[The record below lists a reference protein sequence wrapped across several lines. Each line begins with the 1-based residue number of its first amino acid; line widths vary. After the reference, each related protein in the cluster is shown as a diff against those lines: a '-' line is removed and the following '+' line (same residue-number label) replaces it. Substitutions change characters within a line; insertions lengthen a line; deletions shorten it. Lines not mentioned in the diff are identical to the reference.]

1 MPAVNTFI
9 TPNWVSTDVAM
20 NWKNAIRLIG
30 QFDRGYGE
38 EWQNKPDGAQI
49 GYTVQQ
55 RIQQRWVVTE
65 GQALQQQAVL
75 NQTVPISL
83 THQLQVG
90 MGWST
95 ADATVLVEDVQER
108 YTKPAGSALA
118 NKCDSLAGQEVYR
131 AVYYTIGTPGLAIAS
146 NSTYTDGIAKLV
158 NVGVP
163 DNDICA
169 VLDPKAMSKIVA
181 ANFAIFNLPGGD
193 RDFRTGQFSG
203 ENLGI
208 SEWYRD
214 PNMPTHTTGT
224 FTSATPI
231 TTAAG
236 QTGSTLTVSGMGTY
250 ALKAGDTFKVAGVD
264 SVNPIS
270 YVDTGDLQEFTLTVD
285 VAGTTTATLTFSPP
299 IITSGQLQTVTASP
313 ANGAALFFTGAA
325 ATTFPTTM
333 ATQTSRQSLIFN
345 PAAFAFV
352 NAPLKRKLAGAETGE
367 IRDAEAKVA
376 MRWVEQYN
384 IQTDQMPSRIDML
397 VGNAAVLPY
406 FAMRAW
412 S

>member
-1 MPAVNTFI
+1 MNTFI

-20 NWKNAIRLIG
+20 NWKNSVRLIG
-30 QFDRGYGE
+30 QFERGYGD
-38 EWQNKPDGAQI
+38 EWQNKPEGAQI

-65 GQALQQQAVL
+65 GQALQQQAIL

-95 ADATVLVEDVQER
+95 ADATVVVEEVQAR
-108 YTKPAGSALA
+108 YTKPAGAALGS
-118 NKCDSLAGQEVYR
+118 KCDALAGQEVYKS
-131 AVYYTIGTPGLAIAS
+131 VYYTIGTPGIPVTANETI
-146 NSTYTDGIAKLV
+146 TDGIANLV

-163 DNDICA
+163 DADICA
-169 VLDPKAMSKIVA
+169 VLDPKATSRIVSS
-181 ANFAIFNLPGGD
+181 NFAIFNLPGGD

-214 PNMPTHTTGT
+214 ANMPTHTTGT
-224 FTSATPI
+224 FTASTPL
-231 TTAAG
+231 TNGAN
-236 QTGSTLTVSGMGTY
+236 QTGSSLITDGWGTY
-250 ALKAGDTFKVAGVD
+250 TFKAGDTFKIDGVY
-264 SVNPIS
+264 SVNPVS
-270 YVDTGDLQEFTLTVD
+270 YVSTNTLQEFTVVSDLS
-285 VAGTTTATLTFSPP
+285 GSSTATITISPS
-299 IITSGQLQTVTASP
+299 ISTSGQLQTVTASP
-313 ANGAALFFTGAA
+313 ADNAIIYYTGATSITNGTL
-325 ATTFPTTM
+325 ATT
-333 ATQTSRQSLIFN
+333 TSKQSLIFN

-367 IRDAEAKVA
+367 IRDADAKVS

-406 FAMRAW
+406 FAMRMW